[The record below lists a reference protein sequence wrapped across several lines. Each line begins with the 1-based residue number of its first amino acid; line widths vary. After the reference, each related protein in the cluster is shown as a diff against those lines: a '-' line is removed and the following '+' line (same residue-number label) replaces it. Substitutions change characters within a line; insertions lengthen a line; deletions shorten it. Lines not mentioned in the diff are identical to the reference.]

1 MVANYNALNEKE
13 SMSLRE
19 SQKKREKY
27 KEEGK
32 DKKGS
37 QGWRK
42 RENKKFFTKMSAKK
56 ESGSILKSLL
66 SNFKCN
72 K

>member
-13 SMSLRE
+13 SMSLHE

-37 QGWRK
+37 QG
-42 RENKKFFTKMSAKK
+42 
-56 ESGSILKSLL
+56 
-66 SNFKCN
+66 
-72 K
+72 

>member
-1 MVANYNALNEKE
+1 MWFESSRRVDRDLIHIFNDVMVANYNALNEKE
-13 SMSLRE
+13 SMSLHE

-37 QGWRK
+37 QG
-42 RENKKFFTKMSAKK
+42 
-56 ESGSILKSLL
+56 
-66 SNFKCN
+66 
-72 K
+72 